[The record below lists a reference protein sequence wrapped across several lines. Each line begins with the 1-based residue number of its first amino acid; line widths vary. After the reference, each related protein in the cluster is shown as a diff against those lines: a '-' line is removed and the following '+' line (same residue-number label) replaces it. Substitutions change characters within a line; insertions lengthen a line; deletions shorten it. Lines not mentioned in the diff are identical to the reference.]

1 MYLEIDKAG
10 GGARLRY
17 CQSSL
22 IIVRHCLGNCKYDTN
37 LYATQLNSFI

>member
-17 CQSSL
+17 YY
-22 IIVRHCLGNCKYDTN
+22 NN
-37 LYATQLNSFI
+37 NNFITALRSKDLLPNT